1 MRRLRLRSVAVFLA
15 ALFLGGVGGA
25 ADVDALLFHAGR
37 PVAPLLG
44 PHYEPAGAP
53 NHHADHCLLTLRVA
67 NGRGSPALGH
77 LLRFEESL
85 SYAAAARPA
94 AAPHCFFPGL
104 HQDSRAPPAAL
115 A

>member
-1 MRRLRLRSVAVFLA
+1 MRRLRPRATAVLLA

-37 PVAPLLG
+37 PVALLPG
-44 PHYEPAGAP
+44 PHYEPAGGA

-67 NGRGSPALGH
+67 GGRGAPSLAHFVRIGALPH
-77 LLRFEESL
+77 
-85 SYAAAARPA
+85 AAAAPAPA
-94 AAPHCFFPGL
+94 AAPVRFFPGL
-104 HQDSRAPPAAL
+104 HQESRAPPSAL

>member
-37 PVAPLLG
+37 AVVPLTG

-67 NGRGSPALGH
+67 GGRSAPSAGRMGRAVVP
-77 LLRFEESL
+77 LRTFAGPTL
-85 SYAAAARPA
+85 A
-94 AAPHCFFPGL
+94 AAPLGFLPGL
-104 HQDSRAPPAAL
+104 HQESRAPPAAL